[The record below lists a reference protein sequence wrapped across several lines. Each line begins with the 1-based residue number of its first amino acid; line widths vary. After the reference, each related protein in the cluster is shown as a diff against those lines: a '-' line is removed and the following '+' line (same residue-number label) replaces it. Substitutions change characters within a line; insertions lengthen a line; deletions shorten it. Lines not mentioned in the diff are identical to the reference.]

1 MSSRRNKLLAK
12 LIKGAVNEDEAK
24 LYQLTIE
31 RICADM
37 CEYFAKFYTNEGPG
51 AMIFV
56 PSAKDE
62 KDSMFYLNLNCLM
75 NALND
80 LNKRGIEGAAEVMK
94 KAIARAEQIDPMKE
108 SLFII
113 QDEKMISLVHLKHD
127 STGASFKHL

>member
-1 MSSRRNKLLAK
+1 MTSRRNQLLAK
-12 LIKGAVNEDEAK
+12 LIKGATGESEAK

-37 CEYFAKFYTNEGPG
+37 CEYFAKFYENEGPG
-51 AMIFV
+51 AMVFI
-56 PSAKDE
+56 PTAKDE

-80 LNKRGIEGAAEVMK
+80 LNNRDIEGAADVMK
-94 KAIARAEQIDPMKE
+94 RAIARAEQIDPMKE

-113 QDEKMISLVHLKHD
+113 QDDDAMSLVHMKHD
-127 STGASFKHL
+127 QEGASFKYM

>member
-1 MSSRRNKLLAK
+1 MSSRRNKLLSK
-12 LIKGAVNEDEAK
+12 LIQGTTGEEEAK

-37 CEYFAKFYTNEGPG
+37 CEYFAKFHSNEGPG
-51 AMIFV
+51 AMVFI
-56 PSAKDE
+56 PTAKNE
-62 KDSMFYLNLNCLM
+62 KDSMFYLNLSCLM

-80 LNKRGIEGAAEVMK
+80 LNNKELEGPADVMR

-113 QDEKMISLVHLKHD
+113 QDDKAMSLVHLKHD
-127 STGASFKHL
+127 SEGASFKHL